1 MNDNIQTFSESKI
14 KEISSRYISGVDK
27 FRRMYAGMASN
38 LERYENGIIYLKIE
52 NTEKKLLSSYETAL
66 SLIECWIKFNEE
78 LSQAKGFVVS
88 FYRTISTGFAMTLKD
103 MDSNKGLTD
112 NLIKEFI
119 SAGSQKEHELINV
132 FSGLIVTKPLI

>member
-1 MNDNIQTFSESKI
+1 MNNTQTFPEYKV

-52 NTEKKLLSSYETAL
+52 NTEIKLLSNYETAL
-66 SLIECWIKFNEE
+66 SVAECWIKFNKE

-88 FYRTISTGFAMTLKD
+88 FYKTISTGFAMTLKD

-119 SAGSQKEHELINV
+119 SAGNQKEHELINV
-132 FSGLIVTKPLI
+132 FSGLISH

>member
-1 MNDNIQTFSESKI
+1 MNNTQTFPESKV

-27 FRRMYAGMASN
+27 FRRMYAGMASS

-52 NTEKKLLSSYETAL
+52 NTEIKLLSNYETAL
-66 SLIECWIKFNEE
+66 SIAECWIKFNKE

-88 FYRTISTGFAMTLKD
+88 FYKTISTGFAMTLKD

-119 SAGSQKEHELINV
+119 SAGNQKEYELINV
-132 FSGLIVTKPLI
+132 FSGLISH

>member
-1 MNDNIQTFSESKI
+1 MNDNTQTFSESKV

-52 NTEKKLLSSYETAL
+52 NTENKLQSNYETAL
-66 SLIECWIKFNEE
+66 NLIECWIKFNKE

-88 FYRTISTGFAMTLKD
+88 FYRTISTGFAMTVKD
-103 MDSNKGLTD
+103 MDSNKRLT
-112 NLIKEFI
+112 NNIIKKFI
-119 SAGSQKEHELINV
+119 SAGNQQEHELINV
-132 FSGLIVTKPLI
+132 FSGLISH

>member
-1 MNDNIQTFSESKI
+1 MNNTQTFPEYKV

-27 FRRMYAGMASN
+27 FRRMYAGMASS

-52 NTEKKLLSSYETAL
+52 NTEIKLLSNYETAL
-66 SLIECWIKFNEE
+66 SVAECWIKFNKE

-88 FYRTISTGFAMTLKD
+88 FYKTISTGFAMTLKD

-119 SAGSQKEHELINV
+119 SAGNQKEHELINV
-132 FSGLIVTKPLI
+132 FSGLISH